1 MKILGLMFSRK
12 WFLTTVLVV
21 AGSVLCVRLG
31 IWQLDRLRQR
41 RVFNAHY
48 LAVRKEAPLDVNFA
62 SVQELSTSEYR
73 DTVASGTY
81 DFANQVAL
89 RNQYN
94 GNEYGYHL
102 LTPLLIAD
110 GTAVLV
116 DRGWIPADGNTAPS
130 DWRKYDVPGQV
141 KVKGILRL
149 GETQAEIGGVPDP
162 TLTPGQTRLDVWNLV
177 NLDRIGQQLPYR
189 LLPAFIQPNP
199 DPADTVPPIPY
210 QAEVDISE
218 GPHLGYAGQWFT
230 FAALLFFGY
239 PIFYLRKQAGRS

>member
-31 IWQLDRLRQR
+31 IWQLDRLQQR

-62 SVQELSTSEYR
+62 SVQALSTSEYR
-73 DTVASGTY
+73 DVVASGTY

-149 GETQAEIGGVPDP
+149 GRRELSQAPQYS
-162 TLTPGQTRLDVWNLV
+162 GQ
-177 NLDRIGQQLPYR
+177 
-189 LLPAFIQPNP
+189 
-199 DPADTVPPIPY
+199 
-210 QAEVDISE
+210 
-218 GPHLGYAGQWFT
+218 
-230 FAALLFFGY
+230 
-239 PIFYLRKQAGRS
+239 